1 MKLSLIPIF
10 VAVTLIS
17 HISTS
22 AQDEVVRIETNI
34 VTLNVAVTDKAG
46 NYIRSLSKDQFVI
59 TDNGVRQDIDSF
71 SNESAPASIGIVYNM
86 RSAFDEQTGN
96 VLDALRQFTQ
106 KLGQRDRYFVDVF
119 GRNGSLTTEFIP
131 TEEQLKNFVESGTG
145 QGMTSLYDAIIDA
158 SKKVASM
165 GNPKRLLII
174 LSDGADQNSQTSLKV
189 LRKRLQTVNVPV
201 YSVTFGRENLQKF
214 SYADMY
220 RTGPRQTFDRFET
233 SELDKYVLTELSK
246 STGGL
251 SFEGSLRNRYY
262 LTALCD
268 KVLKDI
274 NNQYI
279 IGFYPDVHDGRWHK
293 LTVSVK
299 DRGHKLKVTSRRGY
313 QSPARR

>member
-1 MKLSLIPIF
+1 
-10 VAVTLIS
+10 
-17 HISTS
+17 
-22 AQDEVVRIETNI
+22 
-34 VTLNVAVTDKAG
+34 
-46 NYIRSLSKDQFVI
+46 
-59 TDNGVRQDIDSF
+59 
-71 SNESAPASIGIVYNM
+71 
-86 RSAFDEQTGN
+86 
-96 VLDALRQFTQ
+96 
-106 KLGQRDRYFVDVF
+106 
-119 GRNGSLTTEFIP
+119 
-131 TEEQLKNFVESGTG
+131 
-145 QGMTSLYDAIIDA
+145 
-158 SKKVASM
+158 
-165 GNPKRLLII
+165 
-174 LSDGADQNSQTSLKV
+174 
-189 LRKRLQTVNVPV
+189 VPV

-268 KVLKDI
+268 KVLRDI
-274 NNQYI
+274 DNQYM

-299 DRGHKLKVTSRRGY
+299 KPGQKLKVTSRRGY